1 VDTTHARKTKV
12 ILHFGAHK
20 TGTSLIQKFMRDRKE
35 ILSRLGIVFVSRSE
49 SDELIGWGTK
59 FRTNPKPLQQQV
71 HSLAESG
78 CRYIVISHENSLG
91 KPFSQ
96 GSCGLYNK
104 SGEQINAFAEAL
116 SNYDLTFIY
125 YIRRQWEF
133 VESYYIQTVHQGSSK
148 TFKEW
153 YTSIGGSA
161 NLSWRPLVEN
171 LRMIQGGSTIIK
183 DFGTLVENGQEWYL
197 KDFFEC
203 FIDTE
208 SIPPVEY
215 KSKRNISV
223 GETGLKMLRAANM
236 FTDTAAERKLLRKF
250 FQLHFNNLNYPRPNL
265 LNPEEQMRIKEK
277 YASELVELLKN
288 N

>member
-1 VDTTHARKTKV
+1 
-12 ILHFGAHK
+12 
-20 TGTSLIQKFMRDRKE
+20 
-35 ILSRLGIVFVSRSE
+35 
-49 SDELIGWGTK
+49 
-59 FRTNPKPLQQQV
+59 
-71 HSLAESG
+71 
-78 CRYIVISHENSLG
+78 
-91 KPFSQ
+91 
-96 GSCGLYNK
+96 
-104 SGEQINAFAEAL
+104 
-116 SNYDLTFIY
+116 
-125 YIRRQWEF
+125 
-133 VESYYIQTVHQGSSK
+133 
-148 TFKEW
+148 
-153 YTSIGGSA
+153 
-161 NLSWRPLVEN
+161 VEN
-171 LRMIQGGSTIIK
+171 LRTIQGGSTIIK

-223 GETGLKMLRAANM
+223 GETGLKMLRAANK

-250 FQLHFNNLNYPRPNL
+250 FQQHFNNLNYPRPSL

>member
-1 VDTTHARKTKV
+1 
-12 ILHFGAHK
+12 
-20 TGTSLIQKFMRDRKE
+20 MRDRKE
-35 ILSRLGIVFVSRSE
+35 ILNQHGIVFVSRSE

-59 FRTNPKPLQQQV
+59 VRTNPKPLQQQV

-96 GSCGLYNK
+96 GAGGLYNK
-104 SGEQINAFAEAL
+104 SAEQINAFAEAL

-148 TFKEW
+148 TFEEW
-153 YTSIGGSA
+153 YASIGRSE
-161 NLSWRPLVEN
+161 NLSWRPLVES
-171 LRMIQGGSTIIK
+171 LRTIQNGSTIIK
-183 DFGTLVENGQEWYL
+183 DFGTLIENGQEWYL

-208 SIPPVEY
+208 SSPPVDY

-223 GETGLKMLRAANM
+223 GESGLKMLRAANKY
-236 FTDTAAERKLLRKF
+236 TDTAAERKLLRKF
-250 FQLHFNNLNYPRPNL
+250 FQRYFNNLNYPRPNL
-265 LNPEEQMRIKEK
+265 LSSEEQRSIKEK
-277 YASELVELLKN
+277 YASELVELLKTN
-288 N
+288 